1 YPAAKIAWFRKHKP
15 ELFSK
20 IRMMFMCDD
29 YLLWHLGG
37 CKVSHGSSWCT
48 SYFWDITRKQW
59 WPEMMEYLGIS
70 ADQLPEIVECGEPVG
85 KILPEVAEELG
96 LPEDLLLVMGGQDQS
111 SGAIGVGNVKPGIFS
126 ESTGGD
132 LMVCT
137 TTEKPV
143 FDPNGR
149 IPCNYSDMK

>member
-1 YPAAKIAWFRKHKP
+1 
-15 ELFSK
+15 
-20 IRMMFMCDD
+20 
-29 YLLWHLGG
+29 
-37 CKVSHGSSWCT
+37 
-48 SYFWDITRKQW
+48 
-59 WPEMMEYLGIS
+59 MEYLGIS

-126 ESTGGD
+126 ESTGGA

-143 FDPNGR
+143 L
-149 IPCNYSDMK
+149 IPMAESLCNYSDMKDVYMIQGGAKAASCCAGSGIRSARWKWLWSKREKAWPMI